1 MPGKPTLMPAWP
13 FGPTSPGV
21 LRALTAESLSAR
33 DAIAFQITAQTEM
46 KPGSLI
52 GPYRARSFPDPAPA
66 AAGAGLASAGVGGP
80 SSLGAPPPGAHV
92 AGRQTVVLA
101 LLHMNAAQV
110 LPLVTQAWTIQQAAA
125 AAPSGYERL
134 AVEAILQPRRDGPFN
149 LTLLGDYRERPLLP
163 VAPQA
168 ISLERVFPLVTC
180 PGRVML
186 TERALYVQPIPLNN
200 VGGSDSVAVI
210 PLRDIRRV
218 MRRRRLQRETGLEV
232 FLHESAA
239 GAGAGVAPGSV
250 EAAAGLRSSAAAAS
264 SSAGSSGGMPGAGA
278 SYFFGFQSRGDR
290 DRVYR
295 ELLGVLRERRA
306 RARRVGALAPASSAG
321 GSGDCDD
328 ELGDP
333 SPDSIVQMTRAWQSR
348 RVSNLD
354 YLLFLNTVAGRSASD
369 LTQYPVMP
377 WVLADYSS
385 DALDL
390 TDPATFRDLSKPVGA
405 LNATRLARLRERYA
419 EMPRGEGCDPPFL
432 YGTHYSTPGYCL
444 FWLVR
449 AMPEHLLRLQ
459 SGRFDAA
466 DRLFFDVATA
476 WAGVTSLNSDVK
488 ELTPEFY
495 ASDGSFLLIP
505 EGLDLGVRQNGRRVG
520 DVSLP
525 PWALDCGEFV
535 RLQREALECPFVSER
550 LHLWVDL
557 IFGHKQR
564 GPAAEA
570 ADNVFFWLSYEN
582 AVDLD
587 AIGDAD
593 RRCALQQQIAEFG
606 QTPRQLF
613 RSPHPNRTGPLL
625 PASMPPA
632 GSAAGTGAGE
642 GFTAVDLAEGAGGA
656 EGGGRNASFAP
667 AGPPPPPPRR
677 SARRSTVRSSAGSGS
692 LAGLGLAAAAAAAA
706 EAAAGS
712 SALLQARG
720 EGEEEAEAD
729 ALWRAGGEGE
739 SAAGRLA
746 GSESAALLP
755 ASACLQDEEW
765 AEVAWSA
772 VHMQGPRGRPVQ
784 PDAASAAAAAS
795 GGEDGTSS
803 AASFCRLADSVLGAL
818 TVLPPAAAAVGSR
831 GEGAAAGIAAPA
843 ASGLLLL
850 AAARDGSV
858 AMQRLLLSESL
869 AAVEDVL
876 AYDGAA
882 APLRG
887 DGEGEGGSSTGC
899 VAIVPAAQTL
909 PDGSLAGAV
918 ELPTLKASPLLL
930 MHRAL
935 HGDAAPMPL
944 SCLCPAL
951 GGRLLFVGSWD
962 GSVVVIDTA
971 AMAAP
976 LPAASDPA
984 PPGALCLHRLHMSP
998 GAAVSCVRVVTVQT
1012 LRFGGAHGLA
1022 ASRRPTR
1029 VSMAPAAGVA
1039 AFEGVD
1045 EESDREEGEEE
1056 AGGGEHSSAAAA
1068 AAPVPVRAVIA
1079 VVAAGS
1085 WDCTVSL
1092 QTVVLTE
1099 WTRRGS
1105 STLRVTVDA
1114 DATPDLRV
1122 KEHASPVT
1130 ALTAWRARSGS
1141 SGRGGRPGV
1150 HVVTGDAQGKALWFA
1165 AHLGTAASASTSG
1178 SGQGT
1183 PPTGGP
1189 APPATTAAAASA
1201 AAAAA
1206 QRDSRPSL
1214 LRLLRPR
1221 TPPRAAELLLD
1232 CDIQAACEELV
1243 PELARG
1249 KGEVAAGGVSGITDM
1264 AWAPPLLLPTMAP
1277 PAAAAAAA
1285 AADAGSA
1292 AAGAQPQLLPQGR
1305 VLTYQAHAFCYA
1317 ATVDGRIAVF
1327 KASGRDAATGAAP
1340 SLRLHATISTGEVLR
1355 CIAVSHDGCC
1365 VATGGN
1371 AGRVRLWGTAELL
1384 ERAAEGP
1391 TIAQDAVLASAQCQA
1406 VWGTTSSGAPLLVAA
1421 AADCAI
1427 ASLRV
1432 GGDEVA
1438 YRNPALA
1445 ALALR
1450 DGEAGGAGE
1459 LPSATMGSPRVGG
1472 AAEGGRPRA
1481 SVRFSTAG
1489 SMLGEPALL
1498 AAAAAAEA
1506 AAAAVE
1512 SVSRAAPAAR
1522 KQPPVPS
1529 VPVPEGNAVP
1539 SHWVT
1544 SLAFCPLHPGAA
1556 ATAANS
1562 DAWGQQYLLAAGSRG
1577 GDVCLWT
1584 GKRHDFAGSAASV
1597 EEGEGEV

>member
-1 MPGKPTLMPAWP
+1 
-13 FGPTSPGV
+13 
-21 LRALTAESLSAR
+21 
-33 DAIAFQITAQTEM
+33 
-46 KPGSLI
+46 
-52 GPYRARSFPDPAPA
+52 
-66 AAGAGLASAGVGGP
+66 
-80 SSLGAPPPGAHV
+80 
-92 AGRQTVVLA
+92 VVLA

-110 LPLVTQAWTIQQAAA
+110 LPLVTQAWTIQQAAS

-250 EAAAGLRSSAAAAS
+250 EAAAGLRSCSSSSSSASS
-264 SSAGSSGGMPGAGA
+264 SSAGSGGMPGAGA

-306 RARRVGALAPASSAG
+306 RARRVGALGPASSSGAAG

-520 DVSLP
+520 DVTLP

-535 RLQREALECPFVSER
+535 RLQREALECAFVSER
-550 LHLWVDL
+550 LHLWIDL

-570 ADNVFFWLSYEN
+570 ADNVFFWLSYES

-625 PASMPPA
+625 PASLPPA
-632 GSAAGTGAGE
+632 GSAAGTE
-642 GFTAVDLAEGAGGA
+642 DGFTAVNLAEGGGA
-656 EGGGRNASFAP
+656 EGASHSASFAA
-667 AGPPPPPPRR
+667 AGPPQPRR

-712 SALLQARG
+712 GALLQARG

-729 ALWRAGGEGE
+729 ALWRSGGGG
-739 SAAGRLA
+739 AASGVA
-746 GSESAALLP
+746 DSGAALLP
-755 ASACLQDEEW
+755 AYACLQDEEW

-772 VHMQGPRGRPVQ
+772 VHMQGPRGRPAH

-795 GGEDGTSS
+795 GVEDGSFS
-803 AASFCRLADSVLGAL
+803 ACSFCRLADAVLGAL
-818 TVLPPAAAAVGSR
+818 AVLPPAAAAVGLR
-831 GEGAAAGIAAPA
+831 GEGAAAGVAAPSA
-843 ASGLLLL
+843 FASGLLLL

-858 AMQRLLLSESL
+858 AMQRLLLSESV

-887 DGEGEGGSSTGC
+887 EREGEGGSGPSC

-909 PDGSLAGAV
+909 LDGSLAGVV

-935 HGDAAPMPL
+935 HGDAAPVPL

-962 GSVVVIDTA
+962 GSVLVIDTA

-984 PPGALCLHRLHMSP
+984 PPGGLALHRLHMSP
-998 GAAVSCVRVVTVQT
+998 GAAVSCMRVVAVQT

-1029 VSMAPAAGVA
+1029 VSTAPAAGVA

-1045 EESDREEGEEE
+1045 EESDSEEGEAA
-1056 AGGGEHSSAAAA
+1056 AGGGEPSSAASAA
-1068 AAPVPVRAVIA
+1068 AAPVPVRSVIA

-1099 WTRRGS
+1099 WRQRGAA
-1105 STLRVTVDA
+1105 TLRVTVDA

-1122 KEHASPVT
+1122 KEHAAPVT
-1130 ALTAWRARSGS
+1130 ALTAWRARGDSG

-1178 SGQGT
+1178 SGQAS
-1183 PPTGGP
+1183 PPTGAA
-1189 APPATTAAAASA
+1189 APPALTAAAVSTAVA
-1201 AAAAA
+1201 TA
-1206 QRDSRPSL
+1206 QRDSRPLL

-1221 TPPRAAELLLD
+1221 TPPRAADLLLD

-1249 KGEVAAGGVSGITDM
+1249 KGEVTAGGVSGITDM
-1264 AWAPPLLLPTMAP
+1264 AWAPPLLLPTLAP
-1277 PAAAAAAA
+1277 LAVATATSATAA
-1285 AADAGSA
+1285 
-1292 AAGAQPQLLPQGR
+1292 AQPQPQGR
-1305 VLTYQAHAFCYA
+1305 ALTYQAHAFCYA

-1327 KASGRDAATGAAP
+1327 KASGRDAATGEAP

-1391 TIAQDAVLASAQCQA
+1391 ATSQDAAPASAQCQA
-1406 VWGTTSSGAPLLVAA
+1406 VWGTTASGAPLLVAA

-1427 ASLRV
+1427 ASMQV
-1432 GGDEVA
+1432 GEDEVS
-1438 YRNPALA
+1438 YRNSALA

-1450 DGEAGGAGE
+1450 EGEADGAGE
-1459 LPSATMGSPRVGG
+1459 LPSAAMGSPRLGG
-1472 AAEGGRPRA
+1472 TAEGGRPRA

-1489 SMLGEPALL
+1489 SMLGDPALL

-1512 SVSRAAPAAR
+1512 SMSRAAPAAR
-1522 KQPPVPS
+1522 QRPPVPS
-1529 VPVPEGNAVP
+1529 VPVPDGNSPPAR
-1539 SHWVT
+1539 WVT
-1544 SLAFCPLHPGAA
+1544 SLVFCQLHPGAA
-1556 ATAANS
+1556 ATAADS

-1584 GKRHDFAGSAASV
+1584 GKRHDFAGSAVSV
-1597 EEGEGEV
+1597 EEGDREG